1 MKVLFVCTG
10 NTCRSPMA
18 EAMFKQI
25 AKAKKLKVVA
35 SSCGIYA
42 NAGTPISKNAN
53 AALRELGYK
62 GSRHKSVAL
71 DSVDLKSIDLV
82 VTVTSAHKQLLNVNN
97 AISFNELVGFDIIDP
112 YGGDKQTY
120 VACARQ
126 IEQGI
131 NKLVNILLERFKK
144 GLK

>member
-25 AKAKKLKVVA
+25 AKVKKLKVQA

-42 NAGTPISKNAN
+42 NAGAPISKNAN

-62 GSRHKSVAL
+62 GTRHKSVAL
-71 DSVDLKSIDLV
+71 ETIKLNTIDLI
-82 VTVTSAHKQLLNVNN
+82 VTVTDAHKKLLNVNN
-97 AISFNELVGFDIIDP
+97 AISFSELVGFDIIDP
-112 YGGDKQTY
+112 YGGNKQVY
-120 VACARQ
+120 VDCARE
-126 IEQGI
+126 IEQGV
-131 NKLVNILLERFKK
+131 NKLVNILLERAKR
-144 GLK
+144 G